1 MRNTNYNKVR
11 LNCTQEI
18 CIIISALTLFKLQ
31 TFRYTY
37 ILSLMITICIIGKR
51 LYKLLKIPY
60 LESLP
65 FLYLLL
71 FSVLTNT
78 NNQVDLILLAVNT
91 NLFLIVFIFI

>member
-1 MRNTNYNKVR
+1 
-11 LNCTQEI
+11 
-18 CIIISALTLFKLQ
+18 
-31 TFRYTY
+31 
-37 ILSLMITICIIGKR
+37 MITICIIGKR

-71 FSVLTNT
+71 FSVLLRNT
-78 NNQVDLILLAVNT
+78 NNQVDLILLVVDT

>member
-1 MRNTNYNKVR
+1 
-11 LNCTQEI
+11 
-18 CIIISALTLFKLQ
+18 
-31 TFRYTY
+31 
-37 ILSLMITICIIGKR
+37 MITICIIGKR

-71 FSVLTNT
+71 FSVLRNT
-78 NNQVDLILLAVNT
+78 NNQVDLILLVVDT